1 MFQRVKLKAAMW
13 VLSGSMALAAV
24 VPSISVEAGKKVDV
38 YVVTEEK
45 VVESGNGS
53 SFTSTYKYKYNKNGE
68 LTSKKGDAYYYDETY
83 TYNKKGQMTEIN
95 ASNYTFRNTYDKKG
109 RLTVTRVFE
118 RVYSSNSSGMNTYA
132 AAKPYETISYQY
144 NKKDQI
150 TGRIVK
156 DANGQMYQGDYFTRN
171 QKGQVTKLY
180 CNSKDDPNKELVLKY
195 QYDKRGNETK
205 YESYTKDEI
214 YYTKNTY
221 SASGLLT
228 KKTTTSNYNDSTV
241 TTYKYKKMSIDKALQ
256 GTVNAQQRTLIND
269 EVNGSIPNYY
279 LSIDN
284 F

>member
-1 MFQRVKLKAAMW
+1 MFQKARLKVAAW
-13 VLSGSMALAAV
+13 ALLGSMALVAI
-24 VPSISVEAGKKVDV
+24 VPSVSAEAGKKVDV

-45 VVESGNGS
+45 IVESGKGS
-53 SFTSTYKYKYNKNGE
+53 SYTHKYKYNRNGE
-68 LTSKKGDAYYYDETY
+68 LTSKNGDADAYNDETY
-83 TYNKKGQMTEIN
+83 TYNKKGKMMEIN
-95 ASNYTFRNTYDKKG
+95 TSGYTFRNTYDKKG
-109 RLTVTRVFE
+109 RLTETRVFE
-118 RVYSSNSSGMNTYA
+118 RVYSSNSLGMNIYA

-156 DANGQMYQGDYFTRN
+156 DANGQMYQGNYFTRN
-171 QKGQVTKLY
+171 PKGQVTKVY
-180 CNSKDDPNKELVLKY
+180 VNSKDDPNKVLVSKY
-195 QYDKRGNETK
+195 KYDKHGNETK
-205 YESYTKDEI
+205 YESQSKDEV
-214 YYTKNTY
+214 YNTKNTY
-221 SASGLLT
+221 NNSGLLT
-228 KKTTTSNYNDSTV
+228 KKTMTSNYNDSMV